1 MPIKPGLVE
10 LTYLVFFVPSALKD
24 VAACRMVNYDH
35 VLWVER
41 EHLVVVGIRR
51 HMSQVDA
58 LPRKQLVYL
67 AFEMK
72 GTAAGAPDVA
82 PATAYV
88 LQPRAHSSQYDHV
101 FAPFALLFL
110 SASHFREPVVAVH
123 CLDVVEVCKCDSTA
137 DSLTSSLSSLSAAS
151 SILLASS
158 GPITPSQSDCSFV
171 ADEKAQVRPD
181 CVCKSGNTAC
191 KSKLAQRECGF
202 VSYKGVIV
210 VLFSTCPIGPTAFS
224 PAMSARM
231 QRLRGCALRCHGGL
245 ASP

>member
-1 MPIKPGLVE
+1 MP
-10 LTYLVFFVPSALKD
+10 
-24 VAACRMVNYDH
+24 
-35 VLWVER
+35 
-41 EHLVVVGIRR
+41 
-51 HMSQVDA
+51 QVDA
-58 LPRKQLVYL
+58 LPRKQLIYL

-110 SASHFREPVVAVH
+110 SASHFCEPVVAVH

-158 GPITPSQSDCSFV
+158 EPITPSQSDCSFV

-181 CVCKSGNTAC
+181 CVCKSSNTAC

-202 VSYKGVIV
+202 VSLTR
-210 VLFSTCPIGPTAFS
+210 VLLSCFLAH
-224 PAMSARM
+224 ALLAR
-231 QRLRGCALRCHGGL
+231 QRFRRRCLQGCREIARVRTTLSWWPSKPLKYCSFISSNCL
-245 ASP
+245 SISSNSLSLS

>member
-1 MPIKPGLVE
+1 MP
-10 LTYLVFFVPSALKD
+10 
-24 VAACRMVNYDH
+24 
-35 VLWVER
+35 
-41 EHLVVVGIRR
+41 
-51 HMSQVDA
+51 QVDA

-72 GTAAGAPDVA
+72 GTATGAPDVA

-88 LQPRAHSSQYDHV
+88 LQPRAHSSSQYDHV

-123 CLDVVEVCKCDSTA
+123 CLDIVKVCKCDSTA
-137 DSLTSSLSSLSAAS
+137 DSLTSSLLSLSAAS
-151 SILLASS
+151 SVFLASS
-158 GPITPSQSDCSFV
+158 EPITPSQSDCSFV

-181 CVCKSGNTAC
+181 CVCKSRNTAC

-231 QRLRGCALRCHGGL
+231 QRDCAGVHY
-245 ASP
+245 AVMVA